1 MKEELMKRGVLFIL
15 FISILC
21 FSRAGHGQYSF
32 FEHKYKY
39 ELDDVLDADDF
50 VDKEN
55 YWAGYRDGKLR
66 GYVFLSDR
74 WTKKLV
80 GYSGKHMETL
90 IGMDANGIITGVQL
104 IFHSEPIVLI
114 GLKENNYQE
123 FLKQYPGNN
132 IQKEM
137 SVGKEISMDAI
148 TGATVT
154 AIVQNAI
161 IFGSA
166 RKVAEQTGMVTF
178 SRDAGRTIS
187 GAFAPMNWKELLS
200 SGAVKNIRIMS
211 GDLGL
216 QQDDIYL
223 DLYFGVINP
232 PSTGKNVLGET
243 VYTETM
249 KGLKKGE
256 TALFV
261 VSRGSGSFKG
271 SGFARGGIFD
281 RFNIEQEARVNVF
294 RDTDYRILTSIS
306 PQGSPDIEE
315 GGIFIVRSDDFDP
328 VNPFKFNIMLRYRV
342 GAEKKFRSYS
352 AEYRIPEML
361 LE

>member
-1 MKEELMKRGVLFIL
+1 MKKGLLLIIFIFCL
-15 FISILC
+15 PLT
-21 FSRAGHGQYSF
+21 GYGQYSY
-32 FEHKYKY
+32 FEHRYEYK
-39 ELDDVLDADDF
+39 LNDVLDAAKF
-50 VDKEN
+50 VQKEN
-55 YWAGYRDGKLR
+55 YWEGYSDGKLR
-66 GYVFLSDR
+66 GYVFLSDK
-74 WTKKLV
+74 WAKKLV

-90 IGMDANGIITGVQL
+90 IGMDTNGIITGVKL

-114 GLKENNYQE
+114 GLKENSYQD

-161 IFGSA
+161 IFESA
-166 RKVAEQTGMVTF
+166 KKVAAQTGITKSVHKT
-178 SRDAGRTIS
+178 GQKIS
-187 GAFAPMNWKELLS
+187 ETYTPMNWKELLS
-200 SGAVKNIRIMS
+200 SGAVKNVRIMS
-211 GDLGL
+211 RDLGL
-216 QQDDIYL
+216 EQDDIYL

-232 PSTGKNVLGET
+232 PSIGKNVLGET
-243 VYTETM
+243 AYTETM

-256 TALFV
+256 TAIFV

-281 RFNIEQEARVNVF
+281 RFNIEQEARLNVF

-306 PQGSPDIEE
+306 PNGSPDIKE
-315 GGIFIVRSDDFDP
+315 GGIFTVTVDDFDP
-328 VNPFKFNIMLRYRV
+328 VNPFTFNVMLRYRV
-342 GAEKKFRSYS
+342 GSEKEFRSYS
-352 AEYRIPEML
+352 TEYRIPEKF